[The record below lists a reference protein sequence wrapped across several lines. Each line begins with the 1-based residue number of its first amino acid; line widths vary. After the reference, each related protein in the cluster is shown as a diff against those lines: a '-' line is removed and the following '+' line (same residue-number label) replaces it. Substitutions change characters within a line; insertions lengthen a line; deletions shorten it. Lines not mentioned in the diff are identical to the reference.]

1 MVLSIGVSPLYGS
14 LGGGVAVGAQVGEGV
29 KEWAFWVV
37 PTVTRLVT
45 LGDTLVGWWGVVYD
59 A

>member
-45 LGDTLVGWWGVVYD
+45 LGDTIVG
-59 A
+59 